1 MYLYLQTTCQANE
14 NYQAIDAVLIRV
26 DIVAWNEE
34 LRYRYTK
41 LCSEDKFLVDI

>member
-1 MYLYLQTTCQANE
+1 MLLSYLYLQTTCQAHE

-26 DIVAWNEE
+26 DIGARNEE

-41 LCSEDKFLVDI
+41 LC